1 MNDDLTTKV
10 LATLGSVALGFCA
23 MINAVIAAVALF
35 TGNLFGAVGDAKLDA
50 ALTESANHTAAS
62 AKALA
67 IAFGVLAALEF
78 GAGEFLRRRVRN
90 VVVAIACAVTIVGE
104 VAFSTWVGH
113 FTALD
118 VDRLRLVRRMDVV
131 AAAPPRTVGGWHP
144 GRAQRVIRSATH
156 PAASRSIPDPRRRVS

>member
-1 MNDDLTTKV
+1 MNDELTTKV

-104 VAFSTWVGH
+104 VAFSAWVGH

-118 VDRLRLVRRMDVV
+118 AMLIGCALFAAWTWWRLPRPERMAD
-131 AAAPPRTVGGWHP
+131 G
-144 GRAQRVIRSATH
+144 I
-156 PAASRSIPDPRRRVS
+156 PAELSV

>member
-35 TGNLFGAVGDAKLDA
+35 TGNLFGAVGDARLDA
-50 ALTESANHTAAS
+50 ALTETANHSAAS

-67 IAFGVLAALEF
+67 IAFGVMAAVEF

-90 VVVAIACAVTIVGE
+90 GFVAIACAVTVVGE
-104 VAFSTWVGH
+104 LGFSAWIGH

-118 VDRLRLVRRMDVV
+118 AMLIACALFATWTWYRLPRPERLAD
-131 AAAPPRTVGGWHP
+131 G
-144 GRAQRVIRSATH
+144 I
-156 PAASRSIPDPRRRVS
+156 PAELSV

>member
-67 IAFGVLAALEF
+67 IAFGLLAALEF

-90 VVVAIACAVTIVGE
+90 AVVAIACAVTIVSE

-118 VDRLRLVRRMDVV
+118 AMLIGCALFAAWTWWRLPRPERL
-131 AAAPPRTVGGWHP
+131 ANG
-144 GRAQRVIRSATH
+144 I
-156 PAASRSIPDPRRRVS
+156 PAELSV